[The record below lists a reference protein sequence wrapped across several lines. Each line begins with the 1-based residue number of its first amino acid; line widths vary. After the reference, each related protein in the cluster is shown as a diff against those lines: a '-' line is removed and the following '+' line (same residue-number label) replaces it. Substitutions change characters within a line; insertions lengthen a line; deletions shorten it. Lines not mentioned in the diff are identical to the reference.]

1 MDDPCMAILC
11 YYGRATRFFFLST
24 QRFVASVYT
33 VVGFKFSTHENIVC
47 FGLTVLTLQVF
58 WDTPFSFCF
67 NTRLIKDRN
76 RYVYLWL
83 TTLFHY
89 QR

>member
-1 MDDPCMAILC
+1 MAILC
-11 YYGRATRFFFLST
+11 YCGRATRFFFLST
-24 QRFVASVYT
+24 QRFVASIYT

-67 NTRLIKDRN
+67 TTRLIKDRN

-89 QR
+89 KR